1 MTVEHIFTRPPA
13 GGPQAEHSSV
23 GVLAGAGIQGDRYFD
38 KHDEPGQNLT
48 LVEAEEIES
57 FLAEHGRAPDLSVTG
72 RNLVTRGVR
81 LNDLLNREF
90 MVGEVRCRGVELCEP
105 CLGWAPGSHRP
116 GCRPRR
122 WSSASCTARGCGPM
136 CCRAAPSRAARR
148 SPRSPDF
155 LFRSLSSMITIDFLI
170 TSLIVV
176 LIPGT
181 GVVFTV
187 STGLALG
194 KRATVYAALGCT
206 AGIVPHLLATVLG
219 LAAVLHMSAV
229 AFQALKFAGVAYLL
243 YLAYATW
250 QDRQAF
256 ALDKPPGVTSGRGIA
271 VKAFLLNILN
281 PKLSIF
287 FLAFLPQFV
296 AHDAASPLPQLLL
309 LSGVFMAMTF
319 VVFMVYG
326 LMANGF
332 RKAVVD
338 SPRVQAWL
346 RRSFSATFAALG
358 VNLAFSER

>member
-1 MTVEHIFTRPPA
+1 
-13 GGPQAEHSSV
+13 
-23 GVLAGAGIQGDRYFD
+23 
-38 KHDEPGQNLT
+38 
-48 LVEAEEIES
+48 
-57 FLAEHGRAPDLSVTG
+57 
-72 RNLVTRGVR
+72 
-81 LNDLLNREF
+81 
-90 MVGEVRCRGVELCEP
+90 
-105 CLGWAPGSHRP
+105 
-116 GCRPRR
+116 
-122 WSSASCTARGCGPM
+122 
-136 CCRAAPSRAARR
+136 
-148 SPRSPDF
+148 
-155 LFRSLSSMITIDFLI
+155 MINADFLI

-187 STGLALG
+187 STGLMLG
-194 KRATVYAALGCT
+194 KRASIFAALGCT

-229 AFQALKFAGVAYLL
+229 AFQILKFAGVVYLL

-250 QDRQAF
+250 RDKEAF
-256 ALDKPPGVTSGRGIA
+256 AIDKPPTATSAKGIA

-296 AHDAASPLPQLLL
+296 APNAREPLLQLLT

-319 VVFMVYG
+319 VVFVIYG
-326 LMANGF
+326 LLANAF
-332 RKAVVD
+332 STAVID

-346 RRSFSATFAALG
+346 RRSFSAAFAGLG